1 MVLRSKAASPQ
12 NVWHVRLAPYY
23 QRSSRLAD
31 TETVTMEAKEI
42 AKLLKLL
49 SVETRVRI
57 VNLKDRP
64 LRVNALAARLAVTQG
79 ALSQHLCLMRNA
91 GLAIDYRYGYFVH
104 YRLNEGTLAVN
115 GHSQQIRH
123 RGLRAGQAA

>member
-1 MVLRSKAASPQ
+1 MNGIAEQGAPPLQ
-12 NVWHVRLAPYY
+12 NVWHVRLAPHY
-23 QRSSRLAD
+23 QRGSRLAD
-31 TETVTMEAKEI
+31 TETVTMEAKEV

-49 SVETRVRI
+49 SVETRVGI
-57 VNLKDRP
+57 VKLLKDRP
-64 LRVNALAARLAVTQG
+64 LRVNALAATQG
-79 ALSQHLCLMRNA
+79 AVSQHLCIMRNA

-123 RGLRAGQAA
+123 RGL